1 MNAYVVFMWVPS
13 MMKLPGN
20 LVIPT
25 GLVFAS
31 FMLAMSIGGMLF
43 GVLTP
48 IIPGGAETLC
58 ILVYIIS
65 AIAMIIPVYKFEF
78 WWVYIAFLVL
88 EGMVGMFNSCGATLR
103 SRYYPDHIQSTI
115 MSAFRVPLNLI
126 VVLGTVL
133 TDRASTTVEL
143 QGVFA
148 VVVGLHLIAAGL
160 QILLSLYVPTPI
172 TTTDATA
179 ASGANNNSNG
189 ATASVTTPKKGHNSN
204 SNESETARKRYD
216 LRSREKK

>member
-1 MNAYVVFMWVPS
+1 MYACVVFMWVPS

-20 LVIPT
+20 RDIPT